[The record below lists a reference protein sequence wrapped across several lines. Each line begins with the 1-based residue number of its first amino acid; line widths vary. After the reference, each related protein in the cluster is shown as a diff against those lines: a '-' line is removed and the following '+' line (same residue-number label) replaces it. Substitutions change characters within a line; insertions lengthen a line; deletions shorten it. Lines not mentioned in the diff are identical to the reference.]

1 MKRKF
6 FVVAAVIISSQLQA
20 QLVPTDR
27 AENQEDSTYKSLN
40 EVIITANKFP
50 QKQNTTGK
58 VITVINQLTLQRNAG
73 KTLTEILNFQTGIF
87 INGANNNLGSNQ
99 DFYFRGAGSGNV
111 LLLID
116 GIPVS
121 DPSQINNSFD
131 LNSISPAMVEKVEI
145 LKGAQ
150 STLWG
155 SDAVAGVV
163 NIVTKKSGT
172 KKISPNVLLSYG
184 SYNTF
189 RGNAGI
195 NGNLDK
201 LSYNL
206 TYSHTNSKGF
216 SSAYDSTDNKNF
228 DKDGFTQNNF
238 QANLSYQFTPKISL
252 KGLAAIGKYKA
263 DIDYGAFTD
272 DRDYTI
278 ENKNNLYSFD
288 LGYASKKINLH
299 YVQSFQQTKRYMND
313 DSSHVG
319 GPYTKFAKAHFYG
332 NSRVSELFSNFK
344 FSKYASLVA
353 GSQVAFQNTDQ
364 SWYSIGLPSP
374 WDPSPQPYKTALG
387 DSAKTTNTSLY
398 ASLLLTEL
406 KGFNTEL
413 GFRYNHHSIYG
424 NNITYTFNPSYNIDE
439 NTKVFVNISSGFK
452 TPSLYQLYSEYGNQ
466 NLEPEKSNSYEVGVQ
481 ASANNKRSSFRAVAF
496 KRDIK
501 NLIVF
506 YTDMSTF
513 KSQYIN
519 RDEQHDYGFELE
531 STVALG
537 KTGSWINNFTYVDGE
552 GENDGVK
559 IKNMYRRPNF
569 IVNSILTLQPCKGFT
584 LMPSFKFVGT
594 RLKGQYDAGP
604 AQMPQYY
611 TLDLYSSYDFAKSF
625 RAFIDF
631 RNITDQK
638 YFDIVGYNSRK
649 FNWMLGVSANF

>member
-1 MKRKF
+1 MKKNF
-6 FVVAAVIISSQLQA
+6 FVVAAISISSQLHA
-20 QLVPTDR
+20 QQDTT
-27 AENQEDSTYKSLN
+27 AKSLD
-40 EVIITANKFP
+40 ELVITATKSP
-50 QKQNTTGK
+50 VKQSQTGK
-58 VITVINQLTLQRNAG
+58 VISVIDQLTLQRNAG
-73 KTLTEILNFQTGIF
+73 KTLTEILNSQTGIF

-111 LLLID
+111 LILID

-131 LNSISPAMVEKVEI
+131 LNSISPAMVEKIEI

-163 NIVTKKSGT
+163 NIVTKKTGT

-195 NGNLDK
+195 NGSLDK

-216 SSAYDSTDNKNF
+216 SSAYDSTGNKNF

-238 QANLSYQFTPKISL
+238 QASLAYQFTPAISL
-252 KGLAAIGKYKA
+252 KGLASLGKYKA
-263 DIDYGAFTD
+263 DIDNGAFTD

-319 GPYTKFAKAHFYG
+319 GPYSKFAKAHYYG
-332 NSRVSELFSNFK
+332 NSTVSELFANFK

-364 SWYSIGLPSP
+364 SRNGINLPSP
-374 WDPSPQPYKTALG
+374 WDPNPQPYKTALG
-387 DSAKTTNTSLY
+387 DSAKTTNISLY

-406 KGFNTEL
+406 NGFNTEL

-424 NNITYTFNPSYNIDE
+424 NNVTYTFNPSYNIDE

-452 TPSLYQLYSEYGNQ
+452 TPSLYQLYSEYGNK
-466 NLEPEKSNSYEVGVQ
+466 NLEPEKSNSYEMGVQ
-481 ASANNKRSSFRAVAF
+481 AFTNNKRNSFRAVAF

-506 YTDMSTF
+506 YTG
-513 KSQYIN
+513 YIN

-531 STVALG
+531 STIALG

-552 GENDGVK
+552 GENNGVK
-559 IKNMYRRPNF
+559 TKNMYRRPNF
-569 IVNSILTLQPCKGFT
+569 IVNSILTLQPCQDFT
-584 LMPSFKFVGT
+584 VMPSFKFVGT
-594 RLKGQYDAGP
+594 RLKGPYDVGP
-604 AQMPQYY
+604 EQMPQYY
-611 TLDLYSSYDFAKSF
+611 TIDLYSSYDFAKNF
-625 RAFIDF
+625 RAFVDF
-631 RNITDQK
+631 RNITNQK
-638 YFDIVGYNSRK
+638 YFDIAGYNSRK
-649 FNWMLGVSANF
+649 FNWSLGVSANF